1 VNFDSEITR
10 LDLVGRDVLKVCPTS
25 GVTVSEFVEGVLPTA
40 IAGPFILLC
49 DEVDRVRP
57 EVSYVFQR
65 ALEDQGILLNEDG
78 GRLVSPHDW
87 HRIVATANTVGQGD
101 EYGLYQGAR
110 HQSQAFLDRFTNWI
124 EIDYLSRKDEMRLL
138 KEKAPGIGDNV
149 ANTIMSYVH
158 EHRAAFVN
166 AEILQ
171 PISARAIEQ
180 LGVQFIT
187 YKSLLDNEDKAL
199 KMAFDS
205 VV

>member
-1 VNFDSEITR
+1 
-10 LDLVGRDVLKVCPTS
+10 
-25 GVTVSEFVEGVLPTA
+25 
-40 IAGPFILLC
+40 
-49 DEVDRVRP
+49 
-57 EVSYVFQR
+57 
-65 ALEDQGILLNEDG
+65 
-78 GRLVSPHDW
+78 
-87 HRIVATANTVGQGD
+87 
-101 EYGLYQGAR
+101 
-110 HQSQAFLDRFTNWI
+110 
-124 EIDYLSRKDEMRLL
+124 MRLL

-205 VV
+205 VVLVRGNAQDRAVMTGLFDRVSRGTS